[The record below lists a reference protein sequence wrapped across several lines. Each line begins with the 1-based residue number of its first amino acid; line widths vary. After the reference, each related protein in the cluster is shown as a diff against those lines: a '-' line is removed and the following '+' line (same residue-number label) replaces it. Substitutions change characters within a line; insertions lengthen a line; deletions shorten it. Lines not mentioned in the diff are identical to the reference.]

1 MCMYLF
7 IGCLENG
14 VPPLVS
20 SLSHP
25 LTLFSELCNDPVH
38 YLYVSE
44 FITYVITK
52 DGRVYWW

>member
-1 MCMYLF
+1 MF

-25 LTLFSELCNDPVH
+25 LTQFSELSNDPVH

-44 FITYVITK
+44 FITYIITK
-52 DGRVYWW
+52 AGRVYWW